1 MTHRPSPS
9 CAEER
14 SLESGLSITSHP
26 LCFMASIGPGL
37 GRSARFL
44 PRVLSRPSISSQCS
58 FQKRCLATSPCL
70 RFQGASAK
78 SQLAEVS
85 ADKYQRTTITEDV
98 QRAAARESWDDPRSA
113 NKVNLDQS
121 SDESMIDPTI
131 RHFTVNFV
139 YPYCRFS
146 LTFSLQ
152 GPQHPAAHGVL
163 RLILELDGEEVVR
176 ADPHIGNLVLNSDN

>member
-1 MTHRPSPS
+1 
-9 CAEER
+9 
-14 SLESGLSITSHP
+14 
-26 LCFMASIGPGL
+26 MASIGPRL
-37 GRSARFL
+37 SRSARFL
-44 PRVLSRPSISSQCS
+44 PRVSSRPSIHSQFS
-58 FQKRCLATSPCL
+58 YQKRCLAASACL
-70 RFQGASAK
+70 RYQGTSAK

-113 NKVNLDQS
+113 NKASLNES
-121 SDESMIDPTI
+121 SDENMIDPTI

-139 YPYCRFS
+139 S
-146 LTFSLQ
+146 LPRHICDFVLISLIK

-176 ADPHIGNLVLNSDN
+176 ADPHIGNIVFNFDN